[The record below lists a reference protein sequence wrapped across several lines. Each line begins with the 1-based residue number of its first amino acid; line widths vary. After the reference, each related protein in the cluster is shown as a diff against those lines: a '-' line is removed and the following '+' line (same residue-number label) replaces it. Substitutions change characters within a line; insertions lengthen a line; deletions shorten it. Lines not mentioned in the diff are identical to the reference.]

1 MLQIPWKIHNF
12 TIPVQSHTVHSCQT
26 TVLSWA
32 SQLPQGAVS
41 SEQRHLQGHH
51 SYQSS
56 MRLYSKDDVFGALQ
70 LQSVV
75 INHIQ
80 KGMRPVQ
87 PVHRGGQE
95 AFPTPSVEL
104 ERVFFKELHNGRL
117 NSSTV
122 SLGNC
127 FRFDFTGDVTDSE
140 SSQSDESDAGLIF
153 GKRTCRSVH
162 HSFWCCK
169 KFEPAIWY
177 GITKLTVHAMIADPN
192 PTASI
197 TLNFQGIAVK
207 TACGRRMSMSSIQIK
222 EDLEGVKVPAFC

>member
-1 MLQIPWKIHNF
+1 
-12 TIPVQSHTVHSCQT
+12 
-26 TVLSWA
+26 
-32 SQLPQGAVS
+32 
-41 SEQRHLQGHH
+41 
-51 SYQSS
+51 

-104 ERVFFKELHNGRL
+104 ESERVFFKELHNGRL

-140 SSQSDESDAGLIF
+140 SSQSDESDELDSSSE
-153 GKRTCRSVH
+153 R
-162 HSFWCCK
+162 
-169 KFEPAIWY
+169 EPAGAFTIRS
-177 GITKLTVHAMIADPN
+177 GAARNLNQQFGMALPN
-192 PTASI
+192 
-197 TLNFQGIAVK
+197 LQ
-207 TACGRRMSMSSIQIK
+207 CMQ
-222 EDLEGVKVPAFC
+222 